1 MEQMNSI
8 VESTK
13 ELNPSDVVNLINEI
27 LRVHSLSIVSEHVIK
42 VAPTVQTQPQE
53 VTPTVH
59 DA

>member
-1 MEQMNSI
+1 MNSI

-27 LRVHSLSIVSEHVIK
+27 LKVHSLSIVSEHVIK
-42 VAPTVQTQPQE
+42 VAPAVQTQQQE